1 METKLVV
8 SSSPHL
14 KTPESVQSVMID
26 VLLALSPAAIAGVVF
41 FGWTALFTM
50 VLCMV
55 VALVTEAVIL
65 RQKNIFGDGS
75 AAVTGLLL
83 AMTLPP
89 APPWWLPAIGAVVAI
104 VIGKQ
109 VFGGIG
115 NNIFNP
121 ALVARAVL
129 VVSWAGHMTGWLS
142 PIDLASAAT
151 PLPLAATGVSTSLLD
166 LFIGSVPGCIGE
178 TSALALLVGAAWL
191 FYKGHICWR
200 IPGGFISMVFLMGMF
215 FGGGATLAAM
225 VSTGLFHLLAGG
237 VMLGAL
243 FMATDM
249 VTSPV
254 TPRGKLIFGIG
265 CGLITML
272 IRLFGVYPEGVTFA
286 ILLMNALTPLLD
298 NMTLPRKFGE
308 VAKQ

>member
-14 KTPESVQSVMID
+14 KTPESIRSAMRD
-26 VLLALSPAAIAGVVF
+26 VLLALFPAAIAGVVF
-41 FGWTALFTM
+41 FGWMGLFTM

-55 VALVTEAVIL
+55 SAMVTEAVIL

-83 AMTLPP
+83 AMCLPP
-89 APPWWLPAIGAVVAI
+89 APPWWLTVIGGVVAI

-115 NNIFNP
+115 NNTFNP
-121 ALVARAVL
+121 ALVARAIL
-129 VVSWAGHMTGWLS
+129 MVSWAGHMTGWLS
-142 PIDLASAAT
+142 PMDLVSSAT
-151 PLPLAATGVSTSLLD
+151 PLPLAAKGVSTSLLS
-166 LFIGSVPGCIGE
+166 LFIGTVPGCIGE
-178 TSALALLVGAAWL
+178 TSAFALLLGAAWL

-200 IPGGFISMVFLMGMF
+200 IPGGYIGVVFLMGMF
-215 FGGGATLAAM
+215 FSGFGGITTM
-225 VSTGLFHLLAGG
+225 ISMGLFHVLAGG

-243 FMATDM
+243 FMATDW
-249 VTSPV
+249 VTTPV

-265 CGLITML
+265 CGVITML
-272 IRLFGVYPEGVTFA
+272 VRLYGVYPEGVTFA
-286 ILLMNALTPLLD
+286 ILLMNAVTPLID
-298 NMTLPRKFGE
+298 NATLPRKFGE
-308 VAKQ
+308 VTK

>member
-1 METKLVV
+1 MEAKLVV

-14 KTPESVQSVMID
+14 RRPESVQSIMID
-26 VLLALSPAAIAGVVF
+26 VLVALFPAALAGVIF
-41 FGWTALFTM
+41 FGWRGLLTM
-50 VLCMV
+50 MLGMFAAMV
-55 VALVTEAVIL
+55 AEAVVL

-89 APPWWLPAIGAVVAI
+89 APPWWLVVTGSVVAI

-121 ALVARAVL
+121 ALVGRAVL
-129 VVSWAGHMTGWLS
+129 VVSWPAHMTTWLR
-142 PIDLASAAT
+142 PLDLATAAS
-151 PLPLAATGVSTSLLD
+151 PLAPGAEPTSLFN
-166 LFIGSVPGCIGE
+166 LFVGAVPGSLGE
-178 TSALALLVGAAWL
+178 TSAFALLLGAAWL
-191 FYKGHICWR
+191 YYKGLIDWR
-200 IPGGFISMVFLMGMF
+200 IPGGFLATVFLMGTFFDGTGTLLEMF
-215 FGGGATLAAM
+215 
-225 VSTGLFHLLAGG
+225 SRGLFHLLAGG
-237 VMLGAL
+237 VMIGAL

-254 TPRGKLIFGIG
+254 TALGRLIFGVG
-265 CGLITML
+265 CGLVTML
-272 IRLFGVYPEGVTFA
+272 IRLFGAFPEGVTFA

-298 NMTLPRKFGE
+298 NLTLPRKFGE
-308 VAKQ
+308 VAKQQ

>member
-1 METKLVV
+1 METRLVV

-14 KTPESVQSVMID
+14 KTPESIQSVMTD
-26 VLLALSPAAIAGVVF
+26 VLLALFPAAIAGVVF
-41 FGWTALFTM
+41 FGWMGLLTM

-55 VALVTEAVIL
+55 SAMVTEAVIL

-89 APPWWLPAIGAVVAI
+89 APPWWLTVIGGVVAI

-121 ALVARAVL
+121 ALVARAIL
-129 VVSWAGHMTGWLS
+129 MVSWAGHMTGWLS
-142 PIDLASAAT
+142 PVDLVSTAT
-151 PLPLAATGVSTSLLD
+151 PLPLAARGVSTSFLS
-166 LFIGSVPGCIGE
+166 LFIGTVPGCIGE
-178 TSALALLVGAAWL
+178 TSAFALLLGAAWL

-200 IPGGFISMVFLMGMF
+200 IPGGYIGVVFLMGMF
-215 FGGGATLAAM
+215 FGGMGSLATM
-225 VSTGLFHLLAGG
+225 VSVGLFHVLAGG

-243 FMATDM
+243 YMATDW
-249 VTSPV
+249 VSSPV

-265 CGLITML
+265 CGIITML
-272 IRLFGVYPEGVTFA
+272 VRLYGMYPEGVTFA
-286 ILLMNALTPLLD
+286 ILLMNAVTPLID
-298 NMTLPRKFGE
+298 RATLPRKFGE
-308 VAKQ
+308 VTK